1 VGLEFA
7 PLLFPDI
14 GNLPAELL
22 AQAINK
28 EDSMQFSPKAT
39 KPKKTFHDLKSRIV
53 GILTYEIL
61 PRKAVE
67 ERKQIVS
74 ESTRI
79 DKRMDELEKSI
90 AQLDSFLTQSV
101 HHILKIQQSLA
112 KKMIRSNGDS
122 QKALQ
127 RELAKLTSKVD
138 ALTKQAGITQEIA
151 ISKVSAACGQ
161 LSGIDGTLGGMRDYL
176 AKSTESIRRYQE
188 GYDFQILKNFVRQIA
203 RAIADLERNL
213 LKVPDEAKPAL
224 IEAKEDL
231 LELLYRNGVEP
242 IVPETGASYR
252 GMEGYAEVSPEKVPA
267 TDLAQ
272 RGNVAEVTRPGYR
285 YTFDTDNGRV
295 IQSAMVKLYE

>member
-1 VGLEFA
+1 
-7 PLLFPDI
+7 LFPDI
-14 GNLPAELL
+14 GNLSAELL

-28 EDSMQFSPKAT
+28 EDSMQSSQKAT
-39 KPKKTFHDLKSRIV
+39 KPKKTFHDLKSRII

-74 ESTRI
+74 ESARI
-79 DKRMDELEKSI
+79 DKRMDVLETSVKQLNSMLKQSI
-90 AQLDSFLTQSV
+90 R
-101 HHILKIQQSLA
+101 HILKEQDLLA

-122 QKALQ
+122 QKTLQ
-127 RELAKLTSKVD
+127 NELAKLTAEVGT
-138 ALTKQAGITQEIA
+138 LTRQAGITQEMA
-151 ISKVSAACGQ
+151 ISKITSACGQ
-161 LSGIDGTLGGMRDYL
+161 ISGIDGTLGGIRDYL

-224 IEAKEDL
+224 EEARDDL
-231 LELLYRNGVEP
+231 IELLYRNGVEQ
-242 IVPETGASYR
+242 IIPETGVSYR
-252 GMEGYAEVSPEKVPA
+252 GMESYAKVSPEKIPA
-267 TDLAQ
+267 SDPVQ